1 MTSRQNGTLEQ
12 IFLKH
17 WSLVDLRRVDPGLH
31 EALLDQQ
38 RLLAA
43 ALAPDEVAVHTAAM
57 ARGWKAAVERME
69 LNEIAKIKIVFPGA
83 EVIAT
88 RAKHQM

>member
-1 MTSRQNGTLEQ
+1 MREL
-12 IFLKH
+12 FLKH
-17 WSLVDLRRVDPGLH
+17 WSLADLQRVDPGLH

-38 RLLAA
+38 RLLAE
-43 ALAPDEVAVHTAAM
+43 ALAPDEVAVHEAAM
-57 ARGWKAAVERME
+57 VRGWQAAVERME

-88 RAKHQM
+88 RDKHQM